1 MFGIDPTPYDVR
13 LVAFGIPIRVHPSFW
28 LGSILFGSNLETNQ
42 LVFIWV
48 VCSFISILVHEMGH
62 ALTAESFGWPSEI
75 VMYFGGGLAISQRHR
90 NNTAWRSIAVSLMGP
105 GAGFLLLGL
114 IFIIVRMMGLTNIDL
129 MRAGPDDRRYFWFK
143 ALEFLWF
150 MNLYWGLLNL
160 LPVIPLDGGH
170 ILQSFCRILGFR
182 NPLDVTLK
190 IGTVVAGAAAY
201 YFFVTVHQT
210 FAGMLMLMLCLQ
222 SAGALRRN

>member
-1 MFGIDPTPYDVR
+1 
-13 LVAFGIPIRVHPSFW
+13 
-28 LGSILFGSNLETNQ
+28 
-42 LVFIWV
+42 
-48 VCSFISILVHEMGH
+48 
-62 ALTAESFGWPSEI
+62 
-75 VMYFGGGLAISQRHR
+75 
-90 NNTAWRSIAVSLMGP
+90 MGP
-105 GAGFLLLGL
+105 VAGFLLLGL